1 MTYLIDSSANRT
13 FLVCCMVCVFLYGCA
28 SAPMKA
34 TNARELPPPLEV
46 GVPSPDRAAP
56 QAAGMATVRW
66 TAAATGGLGKH
77 AYEFRIHDGK
87 EEKAVQS
94 GPSRVWNWE
103 PAKPGT
109 YRVNVVVR
117 DSIGNTVESDW
128 SPEYLVVPKLVVSP
142 LSPDKAAPQ
151 AAGMATVRWTA
162 AAAGGVGKPTFEFRI
177 HTGKGE
183 KAEQKGSSPAWDWKP
198 SNPGSY
204 QVKVVVRD
212 SIGNT
217 AESGWSP
224 EYLVVP
230 KLVVSPLSPD
240 KAAPQAAG
248 MATVRWTAAATGGV
262 GERFFEFRIFD
273 GKEEK
278 AAQSGTSGMLDW
290 KPMEPGAY
298 RVKAVV
304 RDSIGNTVESGWSR
318 EYGIVPKLVV
328 SSLTPGKAAPQ
339 AAEMATVRWTV
350 EAAGGVGERFFEF
363 RIFNGKEEKAAQSG
377 TSGLLDWKPMEP
389 GAYRV
394 KAVVRDSI
402 GNTVESGWSPEYLVV
417 PKLVVS
423 SLTPDKAAPQAAG
436 MAAIRWKAESAGGV
450 GERFFE
456 FRLHDGKEEKAE
468 QKSPLPVW
476 DWKPMEPGTYRMKA
490 VVRDAIGNT
499 VESGWTQEYVVVPP
513 MVVSLLPPDKAA
525 PQAAEM
531 ATVRWKVEAA
541 GGVGKHAFEFILHD
555 GKGEKTEQK
564 GPSPVWNWKP
574 VEPGAYRVKAVVR
587 DAIGNTVESGWS
599 PEYLVVPKLVV
610 SSLTPDKAAPQP
622 AGMTAIHWSVEASGG
637 VGKHTFEF
645 RVIDGKEEKMVQGG
659 PSALWEWSPRTV
671 GTYRVKAIV
680 RDSIGN
686 TVAGAWSPDYE
697 IGYPVEGKS
706 LIAVMP
712 MENLSGAAVPVKE
725 LRKSLGA
732 TLKAR
737 GLNVLEE
744 DVLEKFMDRHR
755 VRYAGGLTRGLGE
768 AFQEETGTNAV
779 LFLSIDQYDETAPP
793 KIALSAR
800 LVSTGRKTVILWA
813 DGVEMAGND
822 APGILGLGLILDSRA
837 LWEKA
842 RERMAKSLAGYLA
855 GKKLPDGR
863 AGTEGP
869 GSPAGVRGKY
879 RPKEFHR
886 VPIKPAA
893 GRETLRIAVLP
904 FLNESTRKNAG
915 EIMVLHFLR
924 RLSDRENLEVIEPGE
939 VRQALLMSRTI
950 LEGGLSLPQAELLHI
965 VLDADLVLTGNIMDY
980 EDYSGLGGNPNVNF
994 SVRVLDMRTKRV
1006 TWTSISYNRGDDG
1019 VFFFNMGKVNTAHAV
1034 ASAMAGAVVGMMQP

>member
-1 MTYLIDSSANRT
+1 MTYLTDSSANRT
-13 FLVCCMVCVFLYGCA
+13 FFVCCMVCVFLYGCA

-56 QAAGMATVRW
+56 QAAGMAMVRW
-66 TAAATGGLGKH
+66 TAAAAGGVGTPTF
-77 AYEFRIHDGK
+77 EFRIHNGK
-87 EEKAVQS
+87 GEKAEQKGS
-94 GPSRVWNWE
+94 S
-103 PAKPGT
+103 PAWDWKPLNPGS
-109 YRVNVVVR
+109 YQVKVVVR
-117 DSIGNTVESDW
+117 DSIGNTAESGW
-128 SPEYLVVPKLVVSP
+128 SPKYLVVPKLVVSP

-151 AAGMATVRWTA
+151 AAGMAA
-162 AAAGGVGKPTFEFRI
+162 
-177 HTGKGE
+177 
-183 KAEQKGSSPAWDWKP
+183 
-198 SNPGSY
+198 
-204 QVKVVVRD
+204 
-212 SIGNT
+212 
-217 AESGWSP
+217 
-224 EYLVVP
+224 
-230 KLVVSPLSPD
+230 
-240 KAAPQAAG
+240 
-248 MATVRWTAAATGGV
+248 VRWTAAATGGV
-262 GERFFEFRIFD
+262 GERIFEFRIFD

-278 AAQSGTSGMLDW
+278 AAQSGTSGFWDW
-290 KPMEPGAY
+290 KPVEPAAY
-298 RVKAVV
+298 RVKAV
-304 RDSIGNTVESGWSR
+304 
-318 EYGIVPKLVV
+318 
-328 SSLTPGKAAPQ
+328 
-339 AAEMATVRWTV
+339 
-350 EAAGGVGERFFEF
+350 
-363 RIFNGKEEKAAQSG
+363 
-377 TSGLLDWKPMEP
+377 
-389 GAYRV
+389 
-394 KAVVRDSI
+394 
-402 GNTVESGWSPEYLVV
+402 
-417 PKLVVS
+417 
-423 SLTPDKAAPQAAG
+423 
-436 MAAIRWKAESAGGV
+436 
-450 GERFFE
+450 
-456 FRLHDGKEEKAE
+456 
-468 QKSPLPVW
+468 
-476 DWKPMEPGTYRMKA
+476 
-490 VVRDAIGNT
+490 
-499 VESGWTQEYVVVPP
+499 
-513 MVVSLLPPDKAA
+513 
-525 PQAAEM
+525 
-531 ATVRWKVEAA
+531 
-541 GGVGKHAFEFILHD
+541 
-555 GKGEKTEQK
+555 
-564 GPSPVWNWKP
+564 
-574 VEPGAYRVKAVVR
+574 
-587 DAIGNTVESGWS
+587 
-599 PEYLVVPKLVV
+599 
-610 SSLTPDKAAPQP
+610 
-622 AGMTAIHWSVEASGG
+622 
-637 VGKHTFEF
+637 
-645 RVIDGKEEKMVQGG
+645 
-659 PSALWEWSPRTV
+659 
-671 GTYRVKAIV
+671 V

-732 TLKAR
+732 ALKAR
-737 GLNVLEE
+737 GLNVLGE
-744 DVLEKFMDRHR
+744 DVLEKFMDRNR

-768 AFQEETGTNAV
+768 AFQEETGTKAV
-779 LFLSIDQYDETAPP
+779 LFLSIDHYDETAPP

-800 LVSTGRKTVILWA
+800 LVSTGQKTVILWA

-842 RERMAKSLAGYLA
+842 RERVANSLTGYMA

-1019 VFFFNMGKVNTAHAV
+1019 VFFFDMGKVNTAHAV